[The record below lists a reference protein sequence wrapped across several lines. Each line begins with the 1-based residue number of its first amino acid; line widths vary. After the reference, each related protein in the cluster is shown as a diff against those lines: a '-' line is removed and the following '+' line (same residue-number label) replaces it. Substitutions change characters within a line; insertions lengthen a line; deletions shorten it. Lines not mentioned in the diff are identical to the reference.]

1 MQTSDETGHRA
12 ASATTQAPTLDERM
26 GAVENFL
33 QQLVLLLEVEPELTR
48 ENIAAWIEL
57 TNKCAA
63 AHGLQSSRERAA
75 MDWLCGRVLSPAV
88 DVAPSAS
95 EWLS

>member
-1 MQTSDETGHRA
+1 MQSSDETGHRA
-12 ASATTQAPTLDERM
+12 AGATTQAPTLEERM

-57 TNKCAA
+57 TNRCAS
-63 AHGLQSSRERAA
+63 AHGLQSLRERAA
-75 MDWLCGRVLSPAV
+75 MEQLCSRVLNIPLDIAQATLPA
-88 DVAPSAS
+88 
-95 EWLS
+95 

>member
-1 MQTSDETGHRA
+1 MQTSDEKGRRTTDA
-12 ASATTQAPTLDERM
+12 ATIAPTLDERI

-57 TNKCAA
+57 TNKCAT
-63 AHGLQSSRERAA
+63 AHGLQSPRERVA
-75 MDWLCGRVLSPAV
+75 MDWLCERVLSPAV
-88 DVAPSAS
+88 DVTRPAPGR
-95 EWLS
+95 LS